1 MRAGRARWKIENET
15 FNTLKNQGYNFE
27 HNYGLGKQNL
37 SMVFV
42 KIMMLA
48 FLVDQVQQLC
58 CALFQ
63 AVLKKKGGKKY
74 LWEAM
79 RSAFSWLIL
88 ESMEMLYRALL
99 HGFAKLE
106 PVIGTDTS

>member
-1 MRAGRARWKIENET
+1 MKLST
-15 FNTLKNQGYNFE
+15 HLKNQGYNFE
-27 HNYGLGKQNL
+27 HNYGLGRKYL

-42 KIMMLA
+42 KLMMLA

-63 AVLKKKGGKKY
+63 SVLKKEGGKRA

-79 RSAFSWLIL
+79 RSALRWLVL
-88 ESMEMLYRALL
+88 ESMEMLYFALL
-99 HGFAKLE
+99 HGKASP
-106 PVIGTDTS
+106 PVMGTDTS